1 MTPDQLKTATREQR
15 LAWFALQVIRE
26 SWDATDVCGADIQEW
41 AAAAG
46 LIYPDEVNEDTDL
59 NGIENAEHLEIGD
72 TFYREARD
80 LHEAQPST

>member
-1 MTPDQLKTATREQR
+1 MTPDNLKNASREQR

-26 SWDATDVCGADIQEW
+26 SWDATDVCGGDIQEW

-46 LIYPDEVNEDTDL
+46 LVYTETVDVNTDMMGVS
-59 NGIENAEHLEIGD
+59 NSECLEIGD

-80 LHEAQPST
+80 LHEAQPAI